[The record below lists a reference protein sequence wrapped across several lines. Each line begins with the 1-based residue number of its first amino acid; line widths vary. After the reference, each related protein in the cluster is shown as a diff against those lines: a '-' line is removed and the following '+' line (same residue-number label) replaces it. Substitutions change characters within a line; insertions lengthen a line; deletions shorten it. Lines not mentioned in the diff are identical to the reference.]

1 MNARPALPALLALA
15 LAAAGTPGGAQ
26 VPIGAATLSGPAAPA
41 PAPAPAPAASSPVPP
56 SATPPAPAASTPD
69 ANRIQFGTGFVIDQ
83 GYILTAW
90 HVIQD
95 RGQWQVGPNAAGRW
109 VNATLV
115 KVDRANDLA
124 LLKAPLEA
132 PALALAPSN
141 EVPIGLE
148 ISVIGFPQPRYQGM
162 TRKITQGYVNGV
174 QRASQ
179 QELDT
184 GLLQISAE
192 VSMGN
197 SGGPVFAPD
206 GAVVGM
212 VQRKL
217 DVQRIAQQTNDWMVN
232 VSYAQRSSTLI
243 RFLQDS
249 PARATVRPLQ
259 LATVLRPYQLFEKVG
274 PSVVSVSARG
284 AAPTTG
290 PGAGPGTGPGAGPGA
305 GPVAGAPAQG
315 AGAAPSAP
323 TN

>member
-1 MNARPALPALLALA
+1 MNARSALPALLALA
-15 LAAAGTPGGAQ
+15 LAATGTPAGAQ

-41 PAPAPAPAASSPVPP
+41 PAPAPAASAPVPP

-69 ANRIQFGTGFVIDQ
+69 ANRIQFGTGFIIDQ

-148 ISVIGFPQPRYQGM
+148 ISVIGFPQPRFQGM

-184 GLLQISAE
+184 GMLQISAE

-259 LATVLRPYQLFEKVG
+259 LATMLRPYQLFEKVG

-284 AAPTTG
+284 TAPTTG
-290 PGAGPGTGPGAGPGA
+290 PGASPGA
-305 GPVAGAPAQG
+305 GPVAGTPAQG
-315 AGAAPSAP
+315 VGALPSVP